1 MVQVQGKDWNKSLQ
15 DETAQDLKRN
25 VNLPL
30 PDGDFTPL
38 LTARALPLPAHS
50 DRPWA
55 PRDHK
60 SSRRTVRV

>member
-50 DRPWA
+50 DRP
-55 PRDHK
+55 
-60 SSRRTVRV
+60 